1 MVIFIYNYNNDV
13 YVSLIN
19 ATRDSLKELF
29 QLNEH
34 FYYCSL
40 MILDDA
46 TPCISAWSEESLN
59 NFIYNRYGTINVEK
73 SEIMKYKW
81 SYADSP
87 YFAYGY
93 KKYFQYVEGLFN
105 KEIDLSFKMK
115 QSIWINQMEN
125 IIRELDE
132 EGIFNNNGMRDKL
145 FINAEIMPPDE
156 TNIERGKRL
165 NSTSIF
171 DEWFNENWNIH
182 HENEELYDY
191 YYSLHHPQL
200 CKVVITQPRN
210 DKKTAIKIRKDFNVS
225 MGLGEFSYFCLTA
238 PCVINESFNFETGE
252 KIISQH
258 PEYTGII
265 SLIKI

>member
-93 KKYFQYVEGLFN
+93 KIKMYVLRAYVFHLPT
-105 KEIDLSFKMK
+105 KPR
-115 QSIWINQMEN
+115 IN
-125 IIRELDE
+125 L
-132 EGIFNNNGMRDKL
+132 L
-145 FINAEIMPPDE
+145 
-156 TNIERGKRL
+156 
-165 NSTSIF
+165 
-171 DEWFNENWNIH
+171 
-182 HENEELYDY
+182 
-191 YYSLHHPQL
+191 
-200 CKVVITQPRN
+200 
-210 DKKTAIKIRKDFNVS
+210 
-225 MGLGEFSYFCLTA
+225 
-238 PCVINESFNFETGE
+238 
-252 KIISQH
+252 
-258 PEYTGII
+258 
-265 SLIKI
+265 